1 MTAYADGQFWRPNR
15 ASTPLGLVSI
25 GFRSQVEGLGMP
37 RGDIAIV
44 LGARPEMIKLAGVMQ
59 AACGRAH
66 VANTGQ
72 QRIAT
77 RVLTLVK

>member
-1 MTAYADGQFWRPNR
+1 
-15 ASTPLGLVSI
+15 
-25 GFRSQVEGLGMP
+25 MP

-44 LGARPEMIKLAGVMQ
+44 LGARPKMIKLAGVIQ

-72 QRIAT
+72 QRVAT